1 MSLIHEA
8 DLPVSA
14 LKLGN
19 KERPMSNHKPSE
31 PKPSD
36 FKETAQRSQ
45 DANIADES
53 AAYQNASPTEDG
65 AEEKDS
71 EAHPS

>member
-1 MSLIHEA
+1 MS
-8 DLPVSA
+8 D
-14 LKLGN
+14 
-19 KERPMSNHKPSE
+19 HKPSE

-53 AAYQNASPTEDG
+53 AAYQNAAQPTEGGD
-65 AEEKDS
+65 ERES
-71 EAHPS
+71 EGHPS

>member
-1 MSLIHEA
+1 MT
-8 DLPVSA
+8 D
-14 LKLGN
+14 
-19 KERPMSNHKPSE
+19 HKPDE

-45 DANIADES
+45 EAGIADES
-53 AAYQNASPTEDG
+53 AAYQNATPAADADQKPED
-65 AEEKDS
+65 ES

>member
-1 MSLIHEA
+1 MSDH
-8 DLPVSA
+8 
-14 LKLGN
+14 N
-19 KERPMSNHKPSE
+19 PSE

-53 AAYQNASPTEDG
+53 AAYENASQPTEGG
-65 AEEKDS
+65 ADETES
-71 EAHPS
+71 EGHPS